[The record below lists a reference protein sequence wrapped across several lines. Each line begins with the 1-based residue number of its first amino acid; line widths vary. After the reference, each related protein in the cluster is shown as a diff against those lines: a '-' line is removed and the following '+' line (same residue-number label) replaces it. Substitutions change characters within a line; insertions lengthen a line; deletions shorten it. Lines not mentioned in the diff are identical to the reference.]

1 MQCDVLWRGTR
12 VNGSAVTF
20 GWTTLIDTS
29 ENCTSAVE
37 IPSLL
42 PLLSVII
49 PTRNRARS
57 LKLLLESLAEP
68 ARIGIPETE
77 IIVVDNGSTDETRRW
92 LDARREQNQSGRL
105 IILDEPRTGK
115 SNAINRALLV
125 ARGEIFMILDDD
137 VVVEPNCL
145 AKHAEAHAQNQFAA
159 IQGRIL
165 PGKDFVGNTAD
176 TKRLREYNIPLIDY
190 GEEIVAIRGLT
201 GTNMSFKRAVFDK
214 IGFFDHRLGPGAAGF
229 SEDTEYSIRIRKAG
243 FKIGYTPHAIVYH
256 ELNPS
261 RYGRVYN
268 RAVEYRKGVS
278 RSLYRRDSILTKV
291 LPDLFAN
298 CIRYGIYRLFG
309 RHDKVYKTEG
319 RILKSWGYL
328 AGRLGRGAGPVV

>member
-1 MQCDVLWRGTR
+1 MDISERRTSV
-12 VNGSAVTF
+12 AK
-20 GWTTLIDTS
+20 TLS
-29 ENCTSAVE
+29 
-37 IPSLL
+37 L

-49 PTRNRARS
+49 PTRNRVKS
-57 LKLLLESLAEP
+57 LKLLLESLAVP

-77 IIVVDNGSTDETRRW
+77 IIVVDNGSTDETHRW
-92 LDARREQNQSGRL
+92 LDAQREHNQSGGL
-105 IILDEPRTGK
+105 IILDEPRPGK
-115 SNAINRALLV
+115 SNALNRALSV
-125 ARGEIFMILDDD
+125 ARGEIFMVLDDD
-137 VVVEPNCL
+137 VVIQSNCL
-145 AKHAEAHAQNQFAA
+145 AKHAEAHTATQFAA

-165 PGKDFVGNTAD
+165 AGKDSLGNPAD
-176 TKRLREYNIPLIDY
+176 ANRLREYNIPLIDY

-201 GTNMSFKRAVFDK
+201 GTNMSFKRVVFEK
-214 IGFFDHRLGPGAAGF
+214 VGFFDPRLGPGAAGF

-278 RSLYRRDSILTKV
+278 RSVYRRDSVLTKV
-291 LPDLFAN
+291 LPNLFAN
-298 CIRYGIYRLFG
+298 CIRYGIYRLLG

-319 RILKSWGYL
+319 RILKCWGYV
-328 AGRLGRGAGPVV
+328 AGKLGRGARRVV

>member
-1 MQCDVLWRGTR
+1 MDI
-12 VNGSAVTF
+12 SARR
-20 GWTTLIDTS
+20 
-29 ENCTSAVE
+29 TSAVKTL
-37 IPSLL
+37 SL

-49 PTRNRARS
+49 PTRNRVKS
-57 LKLLLESLAEP
+57 LKLLLESLAVP

-77 IIVVDNGSTDETRRW
+77 IIVVDNGSTDETHGW
-92 LDARREQNQSGRL
+92 LDAQCEQNQSGGL
-105 IILDEPRTGK
+105 IILDEPRPGK
-115 SNAINRALLV
+115 SNALNRALSV

-137 VVVEPNCL
+137 VVIQSNCL
-145 AKHAEAHAQNQFAA
+145 AKHAEAHAATQFAA
-159 IQGRIL
+159 LQGRIL
-165 PGKDFVGNTAD
+165 AGKDSVGNPAD
-176 TKRLREYNIPLIDY
+176 ANRLREYNIPLIDY

-201 GTNMSFKRAVFDK
+201 GTNMSFKRAVFEK
-214 IGFFDHRLGPGAAGF
+214 VGFFDPRLGPGAAGF

-278 RSLYRRDSILTKV
+278 RSVYRRDSILTKV

-298 CIRYGIYRLFG
+298 CIRYGIYRLLG

-319 RILKSWGYL
+319 RILKGWGYV
-328 AGRLGRGAGPVV
+328 AGKLGRGTRRVV

>member
-1 MQCDVLWRGTR
+1 VVDI
-12 VNGSAVTF
+12 SA
-20 GWTTLIDTS
+20 S
-29 ENCTSAVE
+29 RTSAVKTL
-37 IPSLL
+37 SL
-42 PLLSVII
+42 PLLSIII
-49 PTRNRARS
+49 PTRNRVKS

-77 IIVVDNGSTDETRRW
+77 IIVVDNGSTDETHRW
-92 LDARREQNQSGRL
+92 LDAQREQNQSGRL
-105 IILDEPRTGK
+105 MILDEPRPGK
-115 SNAINRALLV
+115 SNALNRALAV
-125 ARGEIFMILDDD
+125 ARGEIFMVLDDD
-137 VVVEPNCL
+137 VVIQSNCL
-145 AKHAEAHAQNQFAA
+145 VKHAEAHAATQFAA

-165 PGKDFVGNTAD
+165 AGKDFVGNPAD
-176 TKRLREYNIPLIDY
+176 ANRLREYNIPLIDY

-201 GTNMSFKRAVFDK
+201 GTNMSFKRVVFEK
-214 IGFFDHRLGPGAAGF
+214 VGFFDPRLGPGAAGY

-261 RYGRVYN
+261 RYGRGYN

-278 RSLYRRDSILTKV
+278 RSVYRRDSVLTKV

-298 CIRYGIYRLFG
+298 CIRYGIYWLLG

-319 RILKSWGYL
+319 RILKCCGYV
-328 AGRLGRGAGPVV
+328 AGKLGRGAGRVV

>member
-1 MQCDVLWRGTR
+1 MDI
-12 VNGSAVTF
+12 SARRTSVVK
-20 GWTTLIDTS
+20 TLS
-29 ENCTSAVE
+29 
-37 IPSLL
+37 L

-49 PTRNRARS
+49 PTRNRVKS
-57 LKLLLESLAEP
+57 LKLLLESLAVP

-77 IIVVDNGSTDETRRW
+77 IIVVDNGSTDETHRW
-92 LDARREQNQSGRL
+92 LDAQREQNQSGGL
-105 IILDEPRTGK
+105 IILDEPRPGK
-115 SNAINRALLV
+115 SNALNRALSV
-125 ARGEIFMILDDD
+125 ARGEIFMVLDDD
-137 VVVEPNCL
+137 VVIQSNCL
-145 AKHAEAHAQNQFAA
+145 AKHAEAHTATQFAA

-165 PGKDFVGNTAD
+165 AGKDSLGNPAD
-176 TKRLREYNIPLIDY
+176 ANRLREYNIPLIDY

-201 GTNMSFKRAVFDK
+201 GTNMSFKRVVFEK
-214 IGFFDHRLGPGAAGF
+214 VGFFDPRLGPGAAGF

-278 RSLYRRDSILTKV
+278 RSVYRRDSVLTKV
-291 LPDLFAN
+291 LPNLFAN
-298 CIRYGIYRLFG
+298 CIRYGIYRLLG

-319 RILKSWGYL
+319 RILKCWGYV
-328 AGRLGRGAGPVV
+328 AGKLGRGARRVV

>member
-1 MQCDVLWRGTR
+1 MDISERRTSV
-12 VNGSAVTF
+12 AK
-20 GWTTLIDTS
+20 TLS
-29 ENCTSAVE
+29 
-37 IPSLL
+37 L

-49 PTRNRARS
+49 PTRNRVKS
-57 LKLLLESLAEP
+57 LKLLLESLAVP

-77 IIVVDNGSTDETRRW
+77 IIVVDNGSTDETHRW
-92 LDARREQNQSGRL
+92 LDAQREQNQSGGL
-105 IILDEPRTGK
+105 IILDEPRPGK
-115 SNAINRALLV
+115 SNALNRALSV
-125 ARGEIFMILDDD
+125 ARGEIFMVLDDD
-137 VVVEPNCL
+137 VVIQPNCL
-145 AKHAEAHAQNQFAA
+145 AKHAEAYAATQFAA

-165 PGKDFVGNTAD
+165 AGKDSLGNPAD
-176 TKRLREYNIPLIDY
+176 ANRLREYNIPLIDY

-201 GTNMSFKRAVFDK
+201 GTNMSFKRVVFEK
-214 IGFFDHRLGPGAAGF
+214 VGFFDPRLGPGAAGF

-278 RSLYRRDSILTKV
+278 RSVYRRDSVLTKV

-298 CIRYGIYRLFG
+298 CFRYGIYRLLG

-319 RILKSWGYL
+319 RILKCWGYV
-328 AGRLGRGAGPVV
+328 AGKLGRNARRVV

>member
-1 MQCDVLWRGTR
+1 VVGI
-12 VNGSAVTF
+12 SA
-20 GWTTLIDTS
+20 S
-29 ENCTSAVE
+29 RTSAVKTL
-37 IPSLL
+37 SL

-49 PTRNRARS
+49 PTRNRVKS

-77 IIVVDNGSTDETRRW
+77 IIVVDNGSTDETHRW
-92 LDARREQNQSGRL
+92 LDAQREQNQSGRL
-105 IILDEPRTGK
+105 MILDEPRPGK
-115 SNAINRALLV
+115 SNALNRALSV
-125 ARGEIFMILDDD
+125 ARGEIFMVLDDD
-137 VVVEPNCL
+137 VVIESNCL
-145 AKHAEAHAQNQFAA
+145 VKHAEAHVATQFAA

-165 PGKDFVGNTAD
+165 AGKDFVGNPAD
-176 TKRLREYNIPLIDY
+176 ANRLREYNIPLIDY

-201 GTNMSFKRAVFDK
+201 GTNMSFKRVVFEK
-214 IGFFDHRLGPGAAGF
+214 VGFFDPRLGPGAAGF

-261 RYGRVYN
+261 RYGRGYN
-268 RAVEYRKGVS
+268 RAVEYRKGLS
-278 RSLYRRDSILTKV
+278 RSVYRRDSVLTKV

-298 CIRYGIYRLFG
+298 CIRYGIYWLLG

-319 RILKSWGYL
+319 RILKCCGYV
-328 AGRLGRGAGPVV
+328 AGKLGRGAGRVV

>member
-1 MQCDVLWRGTR
+1 MDISERRTSV
-12 VNGSAVTF
+12 AK
-20 GWTTLIDTS
+20 TLS
-29 ENCTSAVE
+29 
-37 IPSLL
+37 L

-49 PTRNRARS
+49 PTRNRVKS
-57 LKLLLESLAEP
+57 LKLLLESLAVP

-77 IIVVDNGSTDETRRW
+77 IIVVDNGSTDETHRW
-92 LDARREQNQSGRL
+92 LDAQREQNQSGGL
-105 IILDEPRTGK
+105 IILDEPRPGK
-115 SNAINRALLV
+115 SNALNRALSV
-125 ARGEIFMILDDD
+125 ARGEIFMVLDDD
-137 VVVEPNCL
+137 VVIQSNCL
-145 AKHAEAHAQNQFAA
+145 AKHAEAHTATQFAA

-165 PGKDFVGNTAD
+165 AGKDSLGNPAD
-176 TKRLREYNIPLIDY
+176 ANRLREYNIPLIDY

-201 GTNMSFKRAVFDK
+201 GTNMSFKRAVFEK
-214 IGFFDHRLGPGAAGF
+214 VGFFDPRLGPGAAGF

-278 RSLYRRDSILTKV
+278 RSVYRRDSVLTKV
-291 LPDLFAN
+291 LPNLFAN
-298 CIRYGIYRLFG
+298 CIRYGIYRLLG

-319 RILKSWGYL
+319 RILKCWGYV
-328 AGRLGRGAGPVV
+328 AGKLGRGARRVV

>member
-1 MQCDVLWRGTR
+1 MDISERRTSV
-12 VNGSAVTF
+12 AK
-20 GWTTLIDTS
+20 TLS
-29 ENCTSAVE
+29 
-37 IPSLL
+37 L

-49 PTRNRARS
+49 PTRNRVKS
-57 LKLLLESLAEP
+57 LKLLLESLAVP

-77 IIVVDNGSTDETRRW
+77 IIVVDNGSTDETHRW
-92 LDARREQNQSGRL
+92 LDAQREQNQSGGL
-105 IILDEPRTGK
+105 IILDEPRPGK
-115 SNAINRALLV
+115 SNALNRALSV
-125 ARGEIFMILDDD
+125 ARGEIFMVLDDD
-137 VVVEPNCL
+137 VVIQSNCL
-145 AKHAEAHAQNQFAA
+145 AKHAEAHTATQFAA

-165 PGKDFVGNTAD
+165 AGKDSLGNPAD
-176 TKRLREYNIPLIDY
+176 ANRLREYNIPLIDY

-201 GTNMSFKRAVFDK
+201 GTNMSFKRVVFEK
-214 IGFFDHRLGPGAAGF
+214 VGFFDPSLGPGAAGF

-278 RSLYRRDSILTKV
+278 RSVYRRDSVLTKV
-291 LPDLFAN
+291 LPNLFAN
-298 CIRYGIYRLFG
+298 CIRYGIYRLLG

-319 RILKSWGYL
+319 RILKCWGYV
-328 AGRLGRGAGPVV
+328 AGKLGRNARRVV

>member
-1 MQCDVLWRGTR
+1 MSSLV
-12 VNGSAVTF
+12 
-20 GWTTLIDTS
+20 DTS
-29 ENCTSAVE
+29 ENRTSALE
-37 IPSLL
+37 TPSLL
-42 PLLSVII
+42 PSLSIII
-49 PTRNRARS
+49 PTRNRAGS

-68 ARIGIPETE
+68 SRRGMPETE

-92 LDARREQNQSGRL
+92 LDAQREQNQSGRL
-105 IILDEPRTGK
+105 IILNEPRPGK
-115 SNAINRALLV
+115 SNAINRALVV
-125 ARGEIFMILDDD
+125 ARGEILMVLDDD
-137 VVVEPNCL
+137 VVVESNCL
-145 AKHAEAHAQNQFAA
+145 AKHAEAHAQDQFAA

-165 PGKDFVGNTAD
+165 PGKDFAGNPAD
-176 TKRLREYNIPLIDY
+176 ANRLREYNIPLIDY

-201 GTNMSFKRAVFDK
+201 GTNMSFKRVVFDK
-214 IGFFDHRLGPGAAGF
+214 IGFFDPRLGPGAAGF

-261 RYGRVYN
+261 RSGRVYN

-298 CIRYGIYRLFG
+298 CVRYAIYRLLG
-309 RHDKVYKTEG
+309 RHDKIYKTEG
-319 RILKSWGYL
+319 RILKCWGYL
-328 AGRLGRGAGPVV
+328 AGSLGRGARRVV

>member
-1 MQCDVLWRGTR
+1 M
-12 VNGSAVTF
+12 SARRSSVVK
-20 GWTTLIDTS
+20 TLS
-29 ENCTSAVE
+29 
-37 IPSLL
+37 L

-49 PTRNRARS
+49 PTRNRVKS
-57 LKLLLESLAEP
+57 LKLLLESLAVP

-77 IIVVDNGSTDETRRW
+77 IIVVDNGSTDETHRW
-92 LDARREQNQSGRL
+92 LDAQREQNQSGRL
-105 IILDEPRTGK
+105 IILDEPRPGK
-115 SNAINRALLV
+115 SNALNRALSV
-125 ARGEIFMILDDD
+125 ARGEIFMVLDDD
-137 VVVEPNCL
+137 VVIQSNCL
-145 AKHAEAHAQNQFAA
+145 AKHAEAHAATQFAA

-165 PGKDFVGNTAD
+165 AGKDSLGNPAD
-176 TKRLREYNIPLIDY
+176 ANRLREYNIPLIDY

-201 GTNMSFKRAVFDK
+201 GTNMSFKRAVFEK
-214 IGFFDHRLGPGAAGF
+214 VGFFDHRLGPGAAGF

-278 RSLYRRDSILTKV
+278 RSVYRRDSVLTKV

-298 CIRYGIYRLFG
+298 CIRYGIYRLLG
-309 RHDKVYKTEG
+309 RHDKLYKTEG
-319 RILKSWGYL
+319 RILKCWGYV
-328 AGRLGRGAGPVV
+328 AGKLGRGARRVV

>member
-1 MQCDVLWRGTR
+1 MDISERRTSV
-12 VNGSAVTF
+12 AK
-20 GWTTLIDTS
+20 TLS
-29 ENCTSAVE
+29 
-37 IPSLL
+37 L

-49 PTRNRARS
+49 PTRNRVKS
-57 LKLLLESLAEP
+57 LKLLLESLAVP

-77 IIVVDNGSTDETRRW
+77 IIVVDNGSTDETHRW
-92 LDARREQNQSGRL
+92 LDAQREQNQSGGL
-105 IILDEPRTGK
+105 IILDEPRPGK
-115 SNAINRALLV
+115 SNALNRALSV
-125 ARGEIFMILDDD
+125 ARGEIFMVLDDD
-137 VVVEPNCL
+137 VVIQSNCL
-145 AKHAEAHAQNQFAA
+145 VKHAEAHTATQFAA

-165 PGKDFVGNTAD
+165 AGKDSVGNPAD
-176 TKRLREYNIPLIDY
+176 ANRLREYNIPLIDY

-201 GTNMSFKRAVFDK
+201 GTNMSFKRVVFEK
-214 IGFFDHRLGPGAAGF
+214 VGFFDPRLGPGAAGF

-278 RSLYRRDSILTKV
+278 RSVYRRDSVLTQV
-291 LPDLFAN
+291 LPNLFAN
-298 CIRYGIYRLFG
+298 CIRYGIYRLLG

-319 RILKSWGYL
+319 RILKCWGYV
-328 AGRLGRGAGPVV
+328 AGKLGRGARRVV